1 MAESV
6 LSEDDEVKSTKRPLP
21 YQKTKLSKKARQ
33 EEKEDKL
40 LDKAI
45 ACMEKTA
52 IPIQDSDEYNIFG
65 KHVAHEL
72 RSISNAKIQ
81 R

>member
-40 LDKAI
+40 SYSLH
-45 ACMEKTA
+45 
-52 IPIQDSDEYNIFG
+52 G
-65 KHVAHEL
+65 KNTYTYS
-72 RSISNAKIQ
+72 RF